1 MGDDADRTAGQAG
14 STLDQA
20 ALFGLV
26 LRITGLELDVVDM
39 HRVVPQPDD

>member
-26 LRITGLELDVVDM
+26 
-39 HRVVPQPDD
+39 DD

>member
-26 LRITGLELDVVDM
+26 LG
-39 HRVVPQPDD
+39 PDD